1 MKLAPRNESEAFLCH
16 DADHIHLR
24 MVRCTRRT
32 FLGGLAS
39 LGAGALFAD
48 QSASAEAAVDQP
60 FRIDVHHHLS
70 SPGFIAEITGRRTG
84 QVPLM
89 KWTVAQSSL
98 PPMRRPNHASRFE
111 GIAKNEIASFQGLRH
126 GNLAISS
133 HQSRQ
138 KTTLAQWVRNSSRA
152 TRYASQWP
160 RGTTIAPGPEPLPP
174 RSLELPFVRRRSR

>member
-1 MKLAPRNESEAFLCH
+1 MKLAPRNESEAFLCQ
-16 DADHIHLR
+16 DSDHIHLR

-39 LGAGALFAD
+39 LGAGAQFAD
-48 QSASAEAAVDQP
+48 QSASAEAAVDKP

-111 GIAKNEIASFQGLRH
+111 GIAKT
-126 GNLAISS
+126 NLQA
-133 HQSRQ
+133 
-138 KTTLAQWVRNSSRA
+138 SRA
-152 TRYASQWP
+152 SDTETLQSQVNKAAKKRLWLSGLEILHGRLTNP
-160 RGTTIAPGPEPLPP
+160 PSRVQDCRLLLSAIGSPERAIATFG
-174 RSLELPFVRRRSR
+174 

>member
-1 MKLAPRNESEAFLCH
+1 MKLAPRNESEAFLCQ
-16 DADHIHLR
+16 DSDHIHLR

-39 LGAGALFAD
+39 LGAGAQFAD
-48 QSASAEAAVDQP
+48 QSASAEAAVDKP

-111 GIAKNEIASFQGLRH
+111 GIAKTNLQASRASDTETLQSQVNKAATKRLSLSGLEILLATISIGCANNER
-126 GNLAISS
+126 
-133 HQSRQ
+133 
-138 KTTLAQWVRNSSRA
+138 TLADRKLWLCSNA
-152 TRYASQWP
+152 DHP
-160 RGTTIAPGPEPLPP
+160 RLILA
-174 RSLELPFVRRRSR
+174 V